1 MTAKQTEIQEFT
13 ASAEIDNGKRS
24 RLFFLLVFEMGQI
37 QLCTKLVFTFVT
49 HPKMHVCSWYGPLTK
64 RNFRIDPCRLFN
76 IFSRVFSAYRIPP
89 RLAGWGIFTISGG
102 SRVQQIRL
110 PPPSQPLLEACKDI
124 NFNEGAEQTC
134 LKKVHRKNSWLF
146 CNFSATTVNVCW
158 LRLHSGNNRKKTKQ
172 QLFVGLVFLRVNP

>member
-24 RLFFLLVFEMGQI
+24 RLFSLLVFEMGQI

-76 IFSRVFSAYRIPP
+76 IFSVLTGFPP

-110 PPPSQPLLEACKDI
+110 HPPSQPLLEACKDI
-124 NFNEGAEQTC
+124 NFNEGAEHTC
-134 LKKVHRKNSWLF
+134 LKKVHRKKQLVVLQLQCYHSKRLLVET
-146 CNFSATTVNVCW
+146 S
-158 LRLHSGNNRKKTKQ
+158 LRQQNRKKQ
-172 QLFVGLVFLRVNP
+172 NNNCLLVWFSCA